1 MRKMT
6 WLVALAG
13 LVLILG
19 AGCEQLTDLDK
30 PVVTLTLLN
39 NGGGLRLTW
48 AAITDADGYRI
59 KAGDSTYTTT
69 ALTYD
74 VTNPVK
80 KIEVIAYSGTLES
93 DPAIVDC
100 GLVETSSLVLYGK
113 KDPDPN
119 HPSGL
124 AFTSTGT
131 ATAMSLGDAN
141 KPALDYVCDD
151 ESQVVLPIGLGN
163 AGDYG
168 WPQNTKG
175 NALKNSG
182 ASSYD
187 AVKIADPPGG
197 YSTSLAISNNAVY
210 YLWLDAANNGW
221 DASDHYAK
229 AQIVSI
235 ENIGNYKKVTLKV
248 GWQKVGGLR
257 WLVN

>member
-1 MRKMT
+1 MKRMT
-6 WLVALAG
+6 WLVVLAG
-13 LVLILG
+13 LVLLVG
-19 AGCEQLTDLDK
+19 AGCEQMTELQK
-30 PVVTLTLLN
+30 PVVTYVLLN

-48 AAITDADGYRI
+48 AAVPDADGYRV

-74 VTNPVK
+74 VTRPVK
-80 KIEVIAYSGTLES
+80 RIEVIAYSGSLES
-93 DPAIVDC
+93 EPFVIDC
-100 GLVETSSLVLYGK
+100 GLVETSSLILYGK

-124 AFTSTGT
+124 AFTPTGT
-131 ATAMSLGDAN
+131 ATAMSLADAN
-141 KPALDYVCDD
+141 KPSLDFVCDD
-151 ESQVVLPIGLGN
+151 ESPGVLPIGLAN

-187 AVKIADPPGG
+187 AVTIADPPGA
-197 YSTSLAISNNAVY
+197 YLTSLTISSGAVY
-210 YLWLDAANNGW
+210 YLWLDAQNNGW
-221 DASDHYAK
+221 DANDHYAK
-229 AQIVSI
+229 AQVVSI
-235 ENIGNYKKVTLKV
+235 ENIGNYKKVTLKI
-248 GWQKVGGLR
+248 GWQKIGGLR